1 MHILIAPDSF
11 KDALGATDA
20 ANAIAEG
27 VRQAAPDADW
37 TLCPLGDGGEGTLE
51 ALLVASNAEARS
63 LEVHDAL
70 NRPRTAQW
78 GWIADRRTAIVELAE
93 ASGLQHLTNEER
105 DALHTTTR
113 GVGELIH
120 AALEEGAEHL
130 ILTLGGS
137 ATNDGGTGMMSALGV
152 RFLDKSDRVLAPGGA
167 ALADLARIDCSG
179 IDSRVAGLTVEAA
192 VDVNNPLC
200 GDQGASAIFG
210 PQKGATKAQ
219 VNQLDQALAR
229 LAEVTANATGQ
240 DHRDS
245 AGAGAAGGMGFAALA
260 FLSATLRPGI
270 ELVMEQVGFDQ
281 ALERADLV
289 ITGEG
294 RLDGQ
299 SLSGKTPIGVS
310 RAAHRQGVPCVVLAG
325 KLDSGWEKAL
335 DEGVTAAFAL
345 ADGPMALEEALERA
359 PELLSARSASIVRL
373 FRHGR

>member
-11 KDALGATDA
+11 KDALGATEA
-20 ANAIAEG
+20 ANAIAKG
-27 VRQAAPDADW
+27 IHQASPEASW

-51 ALLVASNAEARS
+51 ALLTASGAEARS
-63 LEVHDAL
+63 LDVHDAL

-78 GWIADRRTAIVELAE
+78 GWINDRHTAIVELAE
-93 ASGLQHLTNEER
+93 ASGLQHLTLEER

-113 GVGELIH
+113 GVGELIT
-120 AALEEGAEHL
+120 AALEEGARHL

-152 RFLDKSDRVLAPGGA
+152 RFLDDNDQPLEPGGA
-167 ALADLARIDCSG
+167 ALARLARIDLSG
-179 IDSRVAGLTVEAA
+179 IDPRLAELTVEAA

-210 PQKGATKAQ
+210 PQKGATKEQ
-219 VNQLDQALAR
+219 VNQLDHALAR
-229 LAEVTANATGQ
+229 LADITAEATGH
-240 DHRDS
+240 DHRYS

-260 FLSATLRPGI
+260 FLKATLRPGI
-270 ELVMEQVGFDQ
+270 ELVMEQVGFEQ

-310 RAAHRQGVPCVVLAG
+310 RAARRQGVPCVVLAG

-335 DEGVTAAFAL
+335 EEGVTAAFAL
-345 ADGPMALEEALERA
+345 ADGPMALEEALERTS
-359 PELLSARSASIVRL
+359 ELLAARSASIIRL
-373 FRHGR
+373 FQHGR

>member
-11 KDALGATDA
+11 KDALGALSA
-20 ANAIAEG
+20 AHAIAEG
-27 VRQAAPDADW
+27 IRQASPEADW

-51 ALLVASNAEARS
+51 ALLAASGAEARS
-63 LEVHDAL
+63 IEVHDAL
-70 NRPRTAQW
+70 NRPRMAQW
-78 GWIADRRTAIVELAE
+78 GWIASRRTAIVELAE

-137 ATNDGGTGMMSALGV
+137 ATNDGGAGMMSALGV
-152 RFLDKSDRVLAPGGA
+152 RFLDDNDQVLAPGGA
-167 ALADLARIDCSG
+167 ALSRLFRIDL
-179 IDSRVAGLTVEAA
+179 SRLDPRLAKLTVEAA

-210 PQKGATKAQ
+210 PQKGATREQ
-219 VNQLDQALAR
+219 VDTLDHALAH
-229 LAEVTANATGQ
+229 LAEVTAQATGQ
-240 DHRDS
+240 NHRDS

-260 FLSATLRPGI
+260 FLNATLRPGI
-270 ELVMEQVGFDQ
+270 ELVMEQVDFEA

-310 RAAHRQGVPCVVLAG
+310 RAARRHQVPCVVLAG
-325 KLDSGWEKAL
+325 KLDTGWEKAL

-345 ADGPMALEEALERA
+345 ADGPMALEEALKRTPA
-359 PELLSARSASIVRL
+359 LLADRSASIIRL
-373 FRHGR
+373 FQHGR

>member
-20 ANAIAEG
+20 ANAIAQG
-27 VRQAAPDADW
+27 VRQASPEASW

-51 ALLVASNAEARS
+51 ALLAASGAEPRRVQ
-63 LEVHDAL
+63 VHDAL
-70 NRPRTAQW
+70 NRTRMAQW

-93 ASGLQHLTNEER
+93 ASGLQHLTSGER

-120 AALEEGAEHL
+120 SALDEGAQHL

-137 ATNDGGTGMMSALGV
+137 ATNDGGAGMMSALGV
-152 RFLDKSDRVLAPGGA
+152 RFLDDNDQPLSPGGA
-167 ALADLARIDCSG
+167 ALAQLARIDLSG
-179 IDSRVAGLTVEAA
+179 LDPRLAALTVEAA

-210 PQKGATKAQ
+210 PQKGATKEQ
-219 VNQLDQALAR
+219 VNTLDQALAR
-229 LAEVTANATGQ
+229 LAEVTAQAIGE

-270 ELVMEQVGFDQ
+270 ELVMAQVDFEA

-325 KLDSGWEKAL
+325 KLDTGWEKAL
-335 DEGVTAAFAL
+335 EEGVTAAFAL
-345 ADGPMALEEALERA
+345 ADGPMALEEALERT
-359 PELLSARSASIVRL
+359 PELLSARSASIIRL
-373 FRHGR
+373 FLHGR

>member
-27 VRQAAPDADW
+27 VRQAAPDAEW

-51 ALLVASNAEARS
+51 ALLTASGAEARS

-78 GWIADRRTAIVELAE
+78 GWIASRRTAIVELAE
-93 ASGLQHLTNEER
+93 ASGLQHLATEER

-137 ATNDGGTGMMSALGV
+137 ATNDGGAGMMSALGV
-152 RFLDKSDRVLAPGGA
+152 RFLDDSDRPLEPGGA
-167 ALADLARIDCSG
+167 ALSRLARIDLSG
-179 IDSRVAGLTVEAA
+179 LDPRLEGLTVEAA

-210 PQKGATKAQ
+210 PQKGATRAQ
-219 VNQLDQALAR
+219 VDQLDQALAQ
-229 LAEVTANATGQ
+229 LAEVTAQDIGQ
-240 DHRDS
+240 DHRDTP
-245 AGAGAAGGMGFAALA
+245 GAGAAGGMGFAALA
-260 FLSATLRPGI
+260 FSGATLRPGI
-270 ELVMEQVGFDQ
+270 ELVMEQVDFEQ

-310 RAAHRQGVPCVVLAG
+310 RAAHRHGVPCVVLAG
-325 KLDSGWEKAL
+325 KLDSGWEQAL

-373 FRHGR
+373 FQHGR